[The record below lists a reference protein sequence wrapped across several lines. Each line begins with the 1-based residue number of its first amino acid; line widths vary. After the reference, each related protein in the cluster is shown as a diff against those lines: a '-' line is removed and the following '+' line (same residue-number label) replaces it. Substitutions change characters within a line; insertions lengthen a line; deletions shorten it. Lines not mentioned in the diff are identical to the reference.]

1 MALFLSTYINKID
14 KKGRVSVP
22 ALFRQSLTSENFSG
36 LVVFR
41 SYKYNAL
48 EACTLGRM
56 EQLSKS
62 VDQFDQ
68 FSDTYDEVSS
78 TIFADAHQLTFDN
91 EGRVMLPESLRSYAK
106 IDSKAAFVGRGASF
120 QIWNP
125 ADFELFQKEARQKI
139 LSNKTTFKINLQKN
153 EMEK

>member
-1 MALFLSTYINKID
+1 LALFLSTYINKID

-22 ALFRQSLTSENFSG
+22 SLFRQSLTSEKFSG
-36 LVVFR
+36 VVVFR
-41 SYKYNAL
+41 SYKHTAL
-48 EACTLGRM
+48 EACTIDRM

-68 FSDTYDEVSS
+68 FSDAYDEVSS

-91 EGRVMLPESLRSYAK
+91 EGRIMIPEYLRSYAN
-106 IDSKAAFVGRGASF
+106 IESKAAFVGRGASF

-125 ADFELFQKEARQKI
+125 ENFELFQKEARQKI
-139 LSNKTTFKINLQKN
+139 LSNKTTFKLNPQKI
-153 EMEK
+153 EVK